1 MAHKKP
7 HNAKYFVTRL
17 GSLRKERQS
26 FIAHYQE
33 LSEFIQPR
41 RGRFLTSDRNVGG
54 PRHSSIINSRATQ
67 AYRTA
72 RAGLF
77 AGVMSPARPWF
88 ALRVKDK
95 DLMEFAPVKVWLAT
109 VEKLLREMF
118 DSSNLY
124 NMAPIMLGDLL
135 LFGTGCMTHV
145 NDQKDV
151 ARFFTH
157 PVGSYMIAQN
167 SRFEVTTLAREYE
180 MTTEQ
185 IMSFGPRAVSQLVK
199 TQYDNGNYDNW
210 HPVVH
215 FIEPNPNFDLTKEG
229 NRFKAFRSVKYE
241 PSNINTGGEKG
252 KFLSESGFDRF
263 PAYVPRWDLTGEDIY
278 GTDCPAMTS
287 LGDIKSLQIE
297 EKRKAQGIDKMVN
310 PPLKGPASIKNVPVS
325 SLPGGLTIY
334 DLGTGSEKL
343 EPLYTVTPQLQELM
357 ADIERVERRID
368 DSFFV
373 NLFFAITNMQGI
385 QPKNQLELLQ
395 RNEERLLQLG
405 PPLGRVH
412 GEFLEGMFDRSF
424 DQMVERERI
433 PEAPEEIQNQELQIE
448 FISSLAMAQRAVAT
462 GAIERLTNF
471 VGGLRGIGYD
481 ETHAKPILDKY
492 DADQAADEYGSL
504 IGVSPRL
511 VVPDS
516 TVAEVRQEREVE
528 RQKQLA
534 AEQAAQAA
542 AQMKDEATA
551 VGALNQVG
559 GQ

>member
-67 AYRTA
+67 AHRTA

-109 VEKLLREMF
+109 VERLLREMF
-118 DSSNLY
+118 DGSNLY
-124 NMAPIMLGDLL
+124 NMAPVMLGDLL
-135 LFGTGCMTHV
+135 LFGTSCMTHV

-157 PVGSYMIAQN
+157 PVGSYMIGQN

-185 IMSFGPRAVSQLVK
+185 LIGSFGTKAVSHLVK
-199 TQYDNGNYDNW
+199 TQYSNGDLDNW
-210 HPVVH
+210 HKVVQ
-215 FIEPNPNFDLTKEG
+215 FIEPNPNADPTKEG
-229 NRFKAFRSVKYE
+229 NRFKPFRSVKYE
-241 PSNINTGGEKG
+241 PNNINTGGEKG

-287 LGDIKSLQIE
+287 LGDIKGLQIE
-297 EKRKAQGIDKMVN
+297 ERRKAQGIDKMVN
-310 PPLKGPASIKNVPVS
+310 PPLVGPASIKNVPVS
-325 SLPGGLTIY
+325 SLPGGGTFY
-334 DLGTGSEKL
+334 DIGTGTQKL
-343 EPLYTVTPQLQELM
+343 EPLYTVKPELQALIQ
-357 ADIERVERRID
+357 DIERGERRID

-412 GEFLEGMFDRSF
+412 GEFLEGMLDRSF
-424 DQMVERERI
+424 DQMVERGRI
-433 PEAPEEIQNQELQIE
+433 PEAPDEIQGQELQIE

-462 GAIERLTNF
+462 GSIERLTGF
-471 VGGLRGIGYD
+471 VGGLKELGY
-481 ETHAKPILDKY
+481 EEILDKY
-492 DADQAADEYGSL
+492 DADQAVDEYSSL
-504 IGVSPRL
+504 IGVPPRL

-516 TVAEVRQEREVE
+516 TVAEVRQKREAE
-528 RQKQLA
+528 RQQQIA
-534 AEQAAQAA
+534 AEQKAQAA
-542 AQMKDEATA
+542 AQMKDEAAA